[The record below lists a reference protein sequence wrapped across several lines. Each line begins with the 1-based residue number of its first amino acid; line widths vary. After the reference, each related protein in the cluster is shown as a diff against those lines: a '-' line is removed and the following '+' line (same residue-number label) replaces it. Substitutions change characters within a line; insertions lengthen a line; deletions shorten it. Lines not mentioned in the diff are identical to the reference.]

1 MTDRVPPEALAQ
13 LGYAR
18 SLLKRHSAERS
29 EPAHVAAEMAREDA
43 RFVLLAGDVPVLARR
58 GEGATA
64 LLDREAGARSVAGTA
79 LYLGRAD
86 DRPVIARAAP
96 AEAADFFRDDPDF
109 EVLDLRS
116 IAVQG
121 RVPAEELGLLATAK
135 SLLAWHARHGFC
147 ANCGKPTAMSCGGY
161 RRDCAACGTEHF
173 PRTDPVVIMLVT
185 RGDRCLLGRQARFV
199 ANSYSCLAGFLE
211 PGETIE
217 DAVRREVFEEAGITV
232 GKVDYLASQPWP
244 FVSSLMIGCRGE
256 AETETITLDRAE
268 LEDGRWFTRDEV
280 RRMLAREHPD
290 GLITPPPMAIAHT
303 LMRAFVAE

>member
-1 MTDRVPPEALAQ
+1 MTNVPPAALAR

-18 SLLKRHSAERS
+18 SHLTRHSAERGD
-29 EPAHVAAEMAREDA
+29 PAHVAAEIARADA
-43 RFVLLAGDVPVLARR
+43 RLVLIAGDTPVLARQ

-64 LLDREAGARSVAGTA
+64 LLDREAAARLPPSEPIF
-79 LYLGRAD
+79 LGRVGE
-86 DRPVIARAAP
+86 RPVLARAAP
-96 AEAADFFRDDPDF
+96 AEVADLYRDDPAF

-116 IAVQG
+116 VAVQG

-135 SLLAWHARHGFC
+135 SLLSWHARHGYC
-147 ANCGKPTAMSCGGY
+147 PNCGAATSITSGGY

-185 RGDRCLLGRQARFV
+185 RGESCLLGRQARFV

-217 DAVRREVFEEAGITV
+217 DAVRREVLEEAGIVV
-232 GKVDYLASQPWP
+232 GPVEYLASQPWP

-256 AETETITLDRAE
+256 AETDAITLDRTE
-268 LEDGRWFTRDEV
+268 LEDGRWFHRDEV
-280 RRMLAREHPD
+280 RQMLAKQHPD
-290 GLITPPPMAIAHT
+290 GLITPPPMAIAHL
-303 LMRAFVAE
+303 LMRAFVEG

>member
-1 MTDRVPPEALAQ
+1 MTTVPASARAQ

-18 SLLKRHSAERS
+18 SLLTRHSAERGD
-29 EPAHVAAEMAREDA
+29 AAAVAAEMARPDA
-43 RFVLLAGDVPVLARR
+43 HLVLLAGDGPVLARR
-58 GEGATA
+58 EEDATA
-64 LLDREAGARSVAGTA
+64 LLDRAAEARLPAGDA
-79 LYLGRAD
+79 LYLGRAG
-86 DRPVIARAAP
+86 DRPVIARAVP
-96 AEAADFFRDDPDF
+96 AEAADLYRDDPAF

-116 IAVQG
+116 VAVQG

-135 SLLAWHARHGFC
+135 SLLSWHARHGYC
-147 ANCGKPTAMSCGGY
+147 ANCGGATAMSSGGY

-217 DAVRREVFEEAGITV
+217 DAVRREVFEEAGIVV
-232 GKVDYLASQPWP
+232 GPVEYLASQPWP

-256 AETETITLDRAE
+256 AETETITLDRTE
-268 LEDGRWFTRDEV
+268 LEDGRWFHRDEV

-290 GLITPPPMAIAHT
+290 GLITPPPMAIAHL
-303 LMRAFVAE
+303 LMRAFVEG

>member
-1 MTDRVPPEALAQ
+1 MTNVPPAALAR

-18 SLLKRHSAERS
+18 SLLQRHSAERS
-29 EPAHVAAEMAREDA
+29 HPAHVAAEIARADA
-43 RFVLLAGDVPVLARR
+43 RLVLIAGDTPILARR

-64 LLDREAGARSVAGTA
+64 LLDREAGARLPLGEAI
-79 LYLGRAD
+79 YLGRAD
-86 DRPVIARAAP
+86 ERPVLARAAP
-96 AEAADFFRDDPDF
+96 AETADLYRDDPAF
-109 EVLDLRS
+109 EVLDLRA

-121 RVPAEELGLLATAK
+121 RVPPEELGLLATAK
-135 SLLAWHARHGFC
+135 SLLSWHARHGYC
-147 ANCGKPTAMSCGGY
+147 ANCGAATAVASGGY

-217 DAVRREVFEEAGITV
+217 DAVRREVFEEAGIVV
-232 GKVDYLASQPWP
+232 GPVEYLASQPWP

-256 AETETITLDRAE
+256 AETDAITLDPAE
-268 LEDGRWFTRDEV
+268 LEDGRWFHRDEV
-280 RRMLAREHPD
+280 RQMLAKEHPD
-290 GLITPPPMAIAHT
+290 GLITPPPMAIAHL
-303 LMRAFVAE
+303 LMRAFVEG